1 VVILKMVDDNEI
13 DKVES
18 DMQIRERKKIQQEH

>member
-1 VVILKMVDDNEI
+1 MVDDNEI